1 MPPLS
6 IKAEYSL
13 QKRRQEK
20 IERDF
25 VFKIIPKSPADHTV
39 PSVRSFNIPYTNY
52 EKYVLWLID

>member
-13 QKRRQEK
+13 QKQRQDK

-25 VFKIIPKSPADHTV
+25 VFRRIPKPPSPPPV
-39 PSVRSFNIPYTNY
+39 PRPFNIPYTDF
-52 EKYVLWLID
+52 EKYVIWLID